1 MGNDGGS
8 VPVRCEQ
15 VKLKKK
21 DKPIDTTEKDRLKY
35 LTCAISRESLVGKQ
49 AACDRLGNLFDKH
62 SVMKCMIEKNVPPQF
77 SHLHGLKDLINVNFT
92 KNEEYQ
98 DNKEAQLGS
107 VDSFVSP
114 FACPLTTR
122 PVNGKY
128 KFCALTTC
136 GHVFS
141 AKGLE
146 SSKEG
151 AIKECYVCLVKY
163 TDNDIITLNPS
174 DEEKQAM
181 NNKML
186 ELKKD
191 EKENKRKL
199 KETKEQ
205 TGEKK
210 KKDGEQNEGEQ
221 KTKKRKVMRTADA
234 GVSRASLVQG
244 GLQVKSALKK
254 ASEGHDQQK
263 KLSTTYQSI
272 FSNPE
277 DKSSG
282 MHMTGVYLK

>member
-49 AACDRLGNLFDKH
+49 TVCDRLGNLFDKH
-62 SVMKCMIEKNVPPQF
+62 SVMKCMVEKNVPPTF
-77 SHLHGLKDLINVNFT
+77 SHLCGLKDLINVQFIE
-92 KNEEYQ
+92 NEEYQ
-98 DNKEAQLGS
+98 ENKEAQLGS
-107 VDSFVSP
+107 VETFVSP

-128 KFCALTTC
+128 KFCVLTTC

-146 SSKEG
+146 TAKEG
-151 AIKECYVCLVKY
+151 AVKECYVCMVKY
-163 TDNDIITLNPS
+163 TDSDILTLNPS
-174 DEEKQAM
+174 DEEKQIM
-181 NNKML
+181 NQKML
-186 ELKKD
+186 VLKKD

-199 KETKEQ
+199 KEIKEKSNS
-205 TGEKK
+205 EKK
-210 KKDGEQNEGEQ
+210 SGEQ
-221 KTKKRKVMRTADA
+221 KEDKQLTKKRKVMKPVDS

-244 GLQVKSALKK
+244 GVQVKSALKK
-254 ASEGHDQQK
+254 ATEGHDQQK
-263 KLSTTYQSI
+263 KLSSTYQSI

-277 DKSSG
+277 DKSKG

>member
-1 MGNDGGS
+1 M
-8 VPVRCEQ
+8 V
-15 VKLKKK
+15 
-21 DKPIDTTEKDRLKY
+21 
-35 LTCAISRESLVGKQ
+35 
-49 AACDRLGNLFDKH
+49 
-62 SVMKCMIEKNVPPQF
+62 EKNVPPAF
-77 SHLHGLKDLINVNFT
+77 SHLHGLKDLINVQFT
-92 KNEEYQ
+92 MNEEYK
-98 DNKEAQLGS
+98 DNKETQTGS

-136 GHVFS
+136 GHIFS

-151 AIKECYVCLVKY
+151 AIKECYVCLAKY

-174 DEEKQAM
+174 DEKKQIM
-181 NNKML
+181 KQKLL

-191 EKENKRKL
+191 EKANKRKL
-199 KETKEQ
+199 KETKAELNL
-205 TGEKK
+205 EKK
-210 KKDGEQNEGEQ
+210 DDEQKEGEQ
-221 KTKKRKVMRTADA
+221 KTKKRKVVRTANV

-254 ASEGHDQQK
+254 ATEGHDQQK

-277 DKSSG
+277 EKNSG

>member
-49 AACDRLGNLFDKH
+49 AVCDRLGNLFDKH
-62 SVMKCMIEKNVPPQF
+62 SVMKCMVEKNVPPAF
-77 SHLHGLKDLINVNFT
+77 SHLHGLKDLINVQFT
-92 KNEEYQ
+92 MNEEYQ

-146 SSKEG
+146 SYKED
-151 AIKECYVCLVKY
+151 AIKECYVCLAKY
-163 TDNDIITLNPS
+163 SDNDIITLNPS
-174 DEEKQAM
+174 DEEKQIM
-181 NNKML
+181 NQKLL

-199 KETKEQ
+199 KETKELN
-205 TGEKK
+205 GEKK
-210 KKDGEQNEGEQ
+210 EGEQKEYEQ
-221 KTKKRKVMRTADA
+221 KTKKRKVVRTADV

-254 ASEGHDQQK
+254 ATEGHDQQK

-277 DKSSG
+277 DKGSG

>member
-49 AACDRLGNLFDKH
+49 AVCDRLGNLFDKH
-62 SVMKCMIEKNVPPQF
+62 SVMKCMVEKNVPPAF
-77 SHLHGLKDLINVNFT
+77 SHLRGLKDLINVQFT
-92 KNEEYQ
+92 MNEEYQ

-151 AIKECYVCLVKY
+151 TIKECYVCLAKY

-174 DEEKQAM
+174 DEEKQIL
-181 NNKML
+181 NNKLL
-186 ELKKD
+186 ELKKE

-199 KETKEQ
+199 KEIKESN
-205 TGEKK
+205 GEKK
-210 KKDGEQNEGEQ
+210 EGEQKEGEQ
-221 KTKKRKVMRTADA
+221 KTKKGKVMRTADA

-244 GLQVKSALKK
+244 GLRVKSALKK
-254 ASEGHDQQK
+254 ATEGHDQQK

-277 DKSSG
+277 DKVSG

>member
-21 DKPIDTTEKDRLKY
+21 EKPIDTTEKDRLKY

-49 AACDRLGNLFDKH
+49 AVCDRLGNLFDKH
-62 SVMKCMIEKNVPPQF
+62 SVMKCMVEKNVPPAF
-77 SHLHGLKDLINVNFT
+77 SHLRTLKDLINVQFT

-107 VDSFVSP
+107 VDTFVSP

-128 KFCALTTC
+128 KYVREINFVKDRILILIDKTTHLIRFCALTTC

-151 AIKECYVCLVKY
+151 TIKECYVCLTKF
-163 TDNDIITLNPS
+163 TDDDIITLNPS
-174 DEEKQAM
+174 DEEKQIM
-181 NNKML
+181 NHKML
-186 ELKKD
+186 ELKK
-191 EKENKRKL
+191 
-199 KETKEQ
+199 
-205 TGEKK
+205 
-210 KKDGEQNEGEQ
+210 
-221 KTKKRKVMRTADA
+221 V
-234 GVSRASLVQG
+234 
-244 GLQVKSALKK
+244 
-254 ASEGHDQQK
+254 
-263 KLSTTYQSI
+263 
-272 FSNPE
+272 F
-277 DKSSG
+277 
-282 MHMTGVYLK
+282 YL